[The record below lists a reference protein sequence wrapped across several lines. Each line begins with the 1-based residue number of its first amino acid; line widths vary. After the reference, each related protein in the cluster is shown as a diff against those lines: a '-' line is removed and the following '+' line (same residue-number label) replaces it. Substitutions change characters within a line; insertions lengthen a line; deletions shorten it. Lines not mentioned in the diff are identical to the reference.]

1 MMNTDQDT
9 SNASKKKEEQ
19 TLNDSKLNQEN
30 LIDGAFYVKQT
41 RWKTWNSYDEN
52 NKVIITSLS
61 EDSCIQSTRW
71 YLKKKQEG
79 FSNKDK
85 IFSGTVD
92 GKL

>member
-9 SNASKKKEEQ
+9 LNASKKKVEQ
-19 TLNDSKLNQEN
+19 TLNDSKLNQEKI
-30 LIDGAFYVKQT
+30 IDGAFYVKQT
-41 RWKTWNSYDEN
+41 RWKTWNSYDEK

-79 FSNKDK
+79 FSDEDK
-85 IFSGTVD
+85 IFSGTVN